1 MLYGK
6 DWSMAGNISRIV
18 DGEIVLEMKGS
29 EVPEDIT
36 DGYIVEVSDEKRVFF
51 EDISEYFL
59 QLLRKNQ

>member
-36 DGYIVEVSDEKRVFF
+36 DGYIVEVSDEKRVFLKIF
-51 EDISEYFL
+51 QNCF
-59 QLLRKNQ
+59 